1 MKISQKG
8 IDLIKEFEGCSLTA
22 YKCVAGKWTI
32 GYGHTKGVD
41 QNTKPITQEQAEEYL
56 KEDLKYFEKR
66 VNNKSYVPQ
75 TINQNQFDALVSFA
89 FNLGEGNLREL
100 CTANYPPGQKTCEH
114 IAEEITLY
122 NKVNKKFCQGLAK
135 RREKEK
141 KLFLGQI

>member
-1 MKISQKG
+1 M
-8 IDLIKEFEGCSLTA
+8 
-22 YKCVAGKWTI
+22 
-32 GYGHTKGVD
+32 
-41 QNTKPITQEQAEEYL
+41 
-56 KEDLKYFEKR
+56 KEDLKYFENR
-66 VNNKSYVPQ
+66 VNNKYYVPQ
-75 TINQNQFDALVSFA
+75 KINQNQFDALVSFA

>member
-1 MKISQKG
+1 MRGRKMDNWIWSYERSQSKY
-8 IDLIKEFEGCSLTA
+8 TT
-22 YKCVAGKWTI
+22 Y
-32 GYGHTKGVD
+32 
-41 QNTKPITQEQAEEYL
+41 NTKQAEEYL
-56 KEDLKYFEKR
+56 KEDLRYFEDR

-100 CTANYPPGQKTCEH
+100 CTANYPPGKKTCAH

-122 NKVNKKFCQGLAK
+122 NKANKKFCQGLAN